1 MYPRRVLTV
10 TYFRGA
16 IAIKGVGDLLE
27 YFDGQPRSDFDR
39 LSMKA
44 RISARISVKRS
55 ADDDDFEL
63 LEVLHVPVY

>member
-1 MYPRRVLTV
+1 
-10 TYFRGA
+10 
-16 IAIKGVGDLLE
+16 
-27 YFDGQPRSDFDR
+27 
-39 LSMKA
+39 MKA